1 MKILSAAEP
10 RLQEVEELVCAGI
23 VILIQSSVVMAQ

>member
-10 RLQEVEELVCAGI
+10 RLQEVEELACAGI
-23 VILIQSSVVMAQ
+23 VILIQLSVVMVL